1 MDLLA
6 ELRQAAL
13 DAVQKAYAPYSKFGV
28 GAAVL
33 TADGNIY
40 TGANIE
46 NSSYGATVC
55 AERVAMFR
63 AVHQGEKK
71 IQALAVAI
79 ADDALPKPCGICRQV
94 MAEFATDDFTLYL
107 VRHDGTY
114 ETKTLAETLPFAFTP
129 KDLLD

>member
-55 AERVAMFR
+55 AERVAIFR

-71 IQALAVAI
+71 IRALAVAI
-79 ADDALPKPCGICRQV
+79 ADDELPKPCGICRQV
-94 MAEFATDDFTLYL
+94 MAEFATDDFTLFM
-107 VRHDGTY
+107 VRHDGSF
-114 ETKTLAETLPFAFTP
+114 EQKTLDETLPFAFTP